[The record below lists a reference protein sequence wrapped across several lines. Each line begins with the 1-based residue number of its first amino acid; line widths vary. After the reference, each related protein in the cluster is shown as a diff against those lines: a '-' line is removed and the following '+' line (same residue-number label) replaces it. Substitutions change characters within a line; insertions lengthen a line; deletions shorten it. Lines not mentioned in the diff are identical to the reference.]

1 MIHETDFGK
10 GGNGMPGGRDRLRNT
25 LLISPALLRRAWRAA
40 GRDAMDV
47 KAAALAFFTVLALFP
62 MLILSTALLGFIFG
76 TVKGEM
82 MLFNRLQ
89 LILSPEGL
97 SLLARLLHAAQ
108 APGSRFMV
116 SAAGVLVLLYGAS
129 SVGFHLRRIMNALW
143 GLPPEHEEG
152 LRSWIW
158 DRAVSVVLSFAGG
171 VVLFLF
177 PLVKW
182 VLGSLRGFLVFL
194 AGEEFFMAFPV
205 DLFRVLEYA
214 GSFLFGFVLLLA
226 VYRFVPRTRVDWG
239 PAAFGAVVAAVAF
252 RIGSFVLG
260 SLLQKSL
267 FSSIEGFL
275 GSFVLMF
282 LWIFYAYQALLYG
295 AECAKALDRQ
305 LRWKQRA

>member
-1 MIHETDFGK
+1 MKAGLNEGGK
-10 GGNGMPGGRDRLRNT
+10 AMARRVDILKTAVLGMP
-25 LLISPALLRRAWRAA
+25 SLLRRAWRAA
-40 GRDAMDV
+40 GRDSMDV

-62 MLILSTALLGFIFG
+62 MLILSTAPLGILFG

-82 MLFNRLQ
+82 MLFKRLQ
-89 LILSPEGL
+89 YVLSAEGL
-97 SLLARLLHAAQ
+97 SLLARILHAAQ
-108 APGSRFMV
+108 APGSRFLV
-116 SAAGVLVLLYGAS
+116 SAGGIAVLLYGAS
-129 SVGFHLRRIMNALW
+129 SVGFHLRRVMNALW

-152 LRSWIW
+152 WRSWLW
-158 DRAVSVVLSFAGG
+158 DRAASVVLSFAGG
-171 VVLFLF
+171 VFLFLF

-182 VLGSLRGFLVFL
+182 VLGSLKGLLVFL
-194 AGEEFFMAFPV
+194 AGEEFFLALPV

-226 VYRFVPRTRVDWG
+226 IYRFVPRTRVDWG
-239 PAAFGAVVAAVAF
+239 PAAFGAAVAAVAF

-305 LRWKQRA
+305 LRWKQRAL

>member
-1 MIHETDFGK
+1 
-10 GGNGMPGGRDRLRNT
+10 MPVRQDTFRAAVLG
-25 LLISPALLRRAWRAA
+25 IPALLRRAWRAA
-40 GRDAMDV
+40 GRDSMDV

-62 MLILSTALLGFIFG
+62 MLILSTALLGILFG

-89 LILSPEGL
+89 HILSPEGL

-108 APGSRFMV
+108 APGSRFLV
-116 SAAGVLVLLYGAS
+116 SAAGILVLLYGAS
-129 SVGFHLRRIMNALW
+129 SVGFHLRRILNALW

-152 LRSWIW
+152 WRSWLW
-158 DRAVSVVLSFAGG
+158 DRALSVVLSFAGG
-171 VVLFLF
+171 VILFLF

-182 VLGSLRGFLVFL
+182 VLGALKEFLVFL
-194 AGEEFFMAFPV
+194 AGEEFFLAFPV
-205 DLFRVLEYA
+205 DPFRVLELA
-214 GSFLFGFVLLLA
+214 GSFLFGFVVLLA
-226 VYRFVPRTRVDWG
+226 IYRFVPRVRVDWR
-239 PAAFGAVVAAVAF
+239 PAAFGAAVAAVAF
-252 RIGSFVLG
+252 RIGSFLLG

-295 AECAKALDRQ
+295 AECAKVLDRQ
-305 LRWKQRA
+305 LRWKART

>member
-1 MIHETDFGK
+1 
-10 GGNGMPGGRDRLRNT
+10 MPGRRDRLRNA
-25 LLISPALLRRAWRAA
+25 LLILPALLRRAWRAG

-62 MLILSTALLGFIFG
+62 MLILSTALLSFIFG

-82 MLFNRLQ
+82 MLFERLQ
-89 LILSPEGL
+89 QILSPEGL
-97 SLLARLLHAAQ
+97 SLLARLLHVAQ
-108 APGSRFMV
+108 APGSRFLV
-116 SAAGVLVLLYGAS
+116 SAAGILVLLYGAS

-152 LRSWIW
+152 WRSWLW

-182 VLGSLRGFLVFL
+182 VLGALREFLVFL
-194 AGEEFFMAFPV
+194 AGEEFFLAFPV
-205 DLFRVLEYA
+205 DPFRVLELT
-214 GSFLFGFVLLLA
+214 GGFLFGFVVLLA
-226 VYRFVPRTRVDWG
+226 IYRFVPRVKVDWG
-239 PAAFGAVVAAVAF
+239 PAAFGAVVAASAF
-252 RIGSFVLG
+252 RIGSIVLG

-295 AECAKALDRQ
+295 AECAKVLDRQ
-305 LRWKQRA
+305 LRWKARTL

>member
-1 MIHETDFGK
+1 
-10 GGNGMPGGRDRLRNT
+10 MPGRRDSLRDA
-25 LLISPALLRRAWRAA
+25 LLILPTLLRRAWRAA
-40 GRDAMDV
+40 GRDAMEV

-62 MLILSTALLGFIFG
+62 MLILSTALLSFVFG

-82 MLFNRLQ
+82 MLFERLQ
-89 LILSPEGL
+89 YILSPEGL

-108 APGSRFMV
+108 ATGSRFLV
-116 SAAGVLVLLYGAS
+116 SAAGILVLLYGAS
-129 SVGFHLRRIMNALW
+129 SVGFHLRRIMNTMW
-143 GLPPEHEEG
+143 GLAPEHEEG
-152 LRSWIW
+152 WRSWLW

-182 VLGSLRGFLVFL
+182 VLGAFRGFLIFL
-194 AGEEFFMAFPV
+194 VGEKFFLVFPV
-205 DLFRVLEYA
+205 DPFKVLELA
-214 GSFLFGFVLLLA
+214 GSFLFGFFVLLA
-226 VYRFVPRTRVDWG
+226 IYRFVPRGKVAWG
-239 PAAFGAVVAAVAF
+239 PAAFGAFVAASAF
-252 RIGSFVLG
+252 RVGAIVLG

-295 AECAKALDRQ
+295 AECAKVLDRQ
-305 LRWKQRA
+305 LRWKARTL

>member
-1 MIHETDFGK
+1 
-10 GGNGMPGGRDRLRNT
+10 
-25 LLISPALLRRAWRAA
+25 
-40 GRDAMDV
+40 MDL

-62 MLILSTALLGFIFG
+62 MLILSTALLSFVFG

-82 MLFNRLQ
+82 MLFERLQ
-89 LILSPEGL
+89 QVLSPEGL
-97 SLLARLLHAAQ
+97 ALLARLLRAAQ
-108 APGSRFMV
+108 APGSRFLV
-116 SAAGVLVLLYGAS
+116 SAAGILVLLYGAS

-152 LRSWIW
+152 LGSWLW

-182 VLGSLRGFLVFL
+182 VLGALKEFLVFL
-194 AGEEFFMAFPV
+194 AGEEFFLAFPL
-205 DLFRVLEYA
+205 DPFRVLEFA
-214 GSFLFGFVLLLA
+214 GSFLFGFSVLLA
-226 VYRFVPRTRVDWG
+226 IYRFVPRVRVDWG
-239 PAAFGAVVAAVAF
+239 PAAFGAAVAASAF
-252 RIGSFVLG
+252 RVGSIVLG

-267 FSSIEGFL
+267 FSSIEGFI

-295 AECAKALDRQ
+295 AECAKVLDRQ
-305 LRWKQRA
+305 LRWKARTL